1 MKSQLILKD
10 AESVKRLAERL
21 SQCTFVAKF
30 DHGAE
35 KEAWTLAHSFQDIE
49 QSLRNFLDKLLP
61 KLFDGKLSES
71 EIHEV
76 LLEIGE
82 EFRHVLYHVKDP
94 KFYRYLYSDQ

>member
-1 MKSQLILKD
+1 MKSQLILND

-21 SQCTFVAKF
+21 SQCESVSKF

-49 QSLRNFLDKLLP
+49 QSLRSFLDKLLP
-61 KLFDGKLSES
+61 KLCDERLSES

-82 EFRHVLYHVKDP
+82 EFRHVIYHIKDP
-94 KFYRYLYSDQ
+94 KFYRYL